1 MIYVISVA
9 VIGILTGYIGTM
21 FFEDIL
27 TPLYRIFIRGYHIHH
42 SNIGLVY
49 FALSIP
55 SFLFID
61 NMVGLLLI
69 GMGSG
74 IILRHTVSEE
84 WVFIEKVSDNFKKTG
99 IILTKDLKE
108 ILGNNRDHDESNKTL
123 S

>member
-1 MIYVISVA
+1 
-9 VIGILTGYIGTM
+9 
-21 FFEDIL
+21 
-27 TPLYRIFIRGYHIHH
+27 
-42 SNIGLVY
+42 
-49 FALSIP
+49 
-55 SFLFID
+55 
-61 NMVGLLLI
+61 MVGLLLI